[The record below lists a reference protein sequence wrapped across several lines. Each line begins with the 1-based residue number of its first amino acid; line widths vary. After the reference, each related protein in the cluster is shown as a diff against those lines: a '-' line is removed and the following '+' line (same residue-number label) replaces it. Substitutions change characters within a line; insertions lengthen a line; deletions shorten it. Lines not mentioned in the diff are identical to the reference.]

1 MQSSSQF
8 NEELATQS
16 LLAAIVESS
25 DDAIITLT
33 LDGIITSWN
42 NSAESIFGYS
52 SQEVIG
58 QSITILIAPDRVDED
73 PHILARIGRG
83 EKVNHFETV
92 RVKKNGE
99 PIYISATI
107 SPLRDITGKIV
118 GASKIARDITKFREV
133 VSNSRSAI
141 YLSAIGELAL
151 VSITDHLGN
160 ITMVNRKFC
169 EVSGYREEELIGQNH
184 RIFNSGIHPETF
196 WAEMWVMVT
205 KGVNWRQEV
214 CNRSKNGE
222 LYWFDSTIVPLKN
235 KLGEI
240 EGYLSVRIDITQRKH
255 QEMALRERLK
265 ESVCLYKIR
274 NSMLPTSTVNGVCQ
288 KIIEELTIATQFP
301 DITVVKI
308 ELDGKSF
315 VSANYTHGLVNELH
329 SEIKKDGNNI
339 GKLQIFYLED
349 ESFLLP
355 EEQNLINTIAYDLG
369 KWFERLQAEKL
380 INHMATHDEL
390 TGLPNR
396 NLLQDRIER
405 ALVKDGRGYG
415 QAAVLFIDLDHFK
428 HVNDS
433 LGHEVGDLLLKE
445 ASARLTPCIRSGD
458 TVARHGGDE
467 FIIVLQNI
475 AYATDAGV
483 VAQNILDALT
493 QPYFI
498 KEEELYIGA
507 SIGITIFPDDGD
519 SVEVLLR
526 NSDIAMYHAKDTGR
540 NNYQFF
546 KPKMNQLVAERY
558 ALGKDLRHA
567 LERNEL
573 QLQLQPV
580 VSMPDEKV
588 KSLEVLLR
596 WQHPEL
602 GLVMPI
608 KFISLAEETGLIVP
622 IGEWVL
628 KATCMQ
634 IKEWQEKGY
643 EVPRMAIN
651 LSVRQ
656 FRHKTLVADIKRIL
670 DETGVAAHYLTLE
683 VTESMLVKNV
693 DEAVGILSQL
703 NAIGLDI
710 AMDDF
715 GTGYSSLSY
724 LKRFPINTLK
734 IDRSFVRDIATDPN
748 DAAIVTA
755 IIAMAHSLNMDVIAE
770 GVETEDQ
777 LTFLIK
783 KGCNR
788 YQGYYFSKPL
798 LASEIVNKLQ
808 NVVGVRESN

>member
-1 MQSSSQF
+1 MQNSSQF
-8 NEELATQS
+8 NEELVTQS

-25 DDAIITLT
+25 DDAIMTLT

-42 NSAESIFGYS
+42 NSAEGIFGYTA
-52 SQEVIG
+52 QEVVG
-58 QSITILIAPDRVDED
+58 QSITILIPPDRADEE
-73 PHILARIGRG
+73 PHILARIARG

-99 PIYISATI
+99 YIYISATI
-107 SPLRDITGKIV
+107 SPLRDIAGKINGV
-118 GASKIARDITKFREV
+118 SKIARDITNIREV

-141 YLSAIGELAL
+141 YLSAIGELAM
-151 VSITDHLGN
+151 VSITDQLGN

-184 RIFNSGIHPETF
+184 RIINSGIHPEAF
-196 WAEMWVMVT
+196 WAEMWATVA
-205 KGVNWRQEV
+205 KGVNWHQEV
-214 CNRSKNGE
+214 CNRNKNGE

-235 KLGEI
+235 KHGEVD
-240 EGYLSVRIDITQRKH
+240 GYLSVRVDITQRKY

-274 NSMLPTSTVNGVCQ
+274 NCMLPTTTINGVCQ
-288 KIIEELTIATQFP
+288 KIIEELSMATQFP
-301 DITVVKI
+301 EITVVKI
-308 ELDGKSF
+308 ELDGKLF
-315 VSANYTHGLVNELH
+315 VSANYTNDLVNELH
-329 SEIKKDGNNI
+329 SKIKMDGNNI

-349 ESFLLP
+349 KSFLLP

-380 INHMATHDEL
+380 ISHMATHDEL

-445 ASARLTPCIRSGD
+445 ASARLLPCIRSGD

-475 AYATDAGV
+475 SYATDAGV
-483 VAQNILDALT
+483 VAQNILDVLM

-519 SVEVLLR
+519 SVEILLR
-526 NSDIAMYHAKDTGR
+526 NSDIAMYHAKETGR

-546 KPKMNQLVAERY
+546 MPKMNQLVAERY
-558 ALGKDLRHA
+558 TLGKDLRHA
-567 LERNEL
+567 LERHEL
-573 QLQLQPV
+573 QLHMQPV
-580 VSMPDEKV
+580 VSMPDEKI
-588 KSLEVLLR
+588 KSMEVLLR
-596 WQHPEL
+596 WQHPKL
-602 GLVMPI
+602 GLVMPD

-628 KATCMQ
+628 EATCLL

-670 DETGVAAHYLTLE
+670 AETAVAAHYLTLE

-693 DEAVGILSQL
+693 GEAASILNQL

-748 DAAIVTA
+748 DAAIVKA
-755 IIAMAHSLNMDVIAE
+755 IIAMAHSLNIDVIAE

-777 LTFLIK
+777 LSFLTK
-783 KGCNR
+783 QGCNR

-798 LASEIVNKLQ
+798 LASEITSKLEYEF
-808 NVVGVRESN
+808 GVRALN

>member
-8 NEELATQS
+8 IEELATQS

-42 NSAESIFGYS
+42 NSAENIFGYS
-52 SQEVIG
+52 AEEVIG
-58 QSITILIAPDRVDED
+58 QSITILIPPDREDEE

-92 RVKKNGE
+92 RVKKNGDY
-99 PIYISATI
+99 IYISATI
-107 SPLRDITGKIV
+107 SPLRDIAGKII
-118 GASKIARDITKFREV
+118 GASKIARDITNIREI
-133 VSNSRSAI
+133 VSNSRSEI

-151 VSITDHLGN
+151 VSITDRFGN

-184 RIFNSGIHPETF
+184 RIFNSGIHPEAF
-196 WAEMWVMVT
+196 WAEMWVMVK

-214 CNRSKNGE
+214 CNRNKNGE

-240 EGYLSVRIDITQRKH
+240 EGYLSVRVDITQRKH

-301 DITVVKI
+301 EITVVKI
-308 ELDGKSF
+308 ELDGKCF

-329 SEIKKDGNNI
+329 SEVKKDGNNI

-396 NLLQDRIER
+396 SLLQDRIER
-405 ALVKDGRGYG
+405 ALVKDGRSYG

-445 ASARLTPCIRSGD
+445 ASARLTLCIRSGD

-483 VAQNILDALT
+483 VAQDILDALT
-493 QPYFI
+493 QPYYI

-546 KPKMNQLVAERY
+546 MPSMNQLVAERY
-558 ALGKDLRHA
+558 TLGKDLRHA

-573 QLQLQPV
+573 QLHLQPV
-580 VSMPDEKV
+580 VSMPDEKI
-588 KSLEVLLR
+588 KNLEVLLR
-596 WQHPEL
+596 WQHPEQ

-608 KFISLAEETGLIVP
+608 KFIPLAEETGLIVP

-634 IKEWQEKGY
+634 IKAWLEKGY

-748 DAAIVTA
+748 DTAIVTA

-777 LTFLIK
+777 LTFLK
-783 KGCNR
+783 KQGCNH

-808 NVVGVRESN
+808 NAVSVRETS